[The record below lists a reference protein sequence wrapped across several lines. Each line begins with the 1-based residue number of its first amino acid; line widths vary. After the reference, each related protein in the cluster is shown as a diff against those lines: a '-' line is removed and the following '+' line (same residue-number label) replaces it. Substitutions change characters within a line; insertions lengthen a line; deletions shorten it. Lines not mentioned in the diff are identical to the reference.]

1 MALLL
6 PLAAAF
12 AGCKSGQTAAPD
24 GSSGSKDSKGRITL
38 SQLNQEMINY
48 SSWQNARALAIANTI
63 ETAAPNEQVRYEA
76 IRMKVEILN
85 TQRSLLLAPDP
96 RDIFTDSWVYAIQ
109 RRNYLHE
116 GRARDVF
123 GQWRDDISKTNGELI
138 AELKRIGGLFMTPEE
153 LAKAEAAV
161 EAYAGEHPSLGAF
174 KAPAARPSADAKKK
188 DKDSSGGLGT
198 IVNIPL
204 APFSAMHGV
213 DAGATAI
220 SRVADVA
227 ERLTIVTR
235 DMPEQIRWQA
245 ELLQYDV
252 THRDPFKTTFEDLHT
267 AAESIEQVSRSVQS
281 MPEDVRKQVEDVMS
295 SLDESAKNLQ
305 ETLHQ
310 AQLTADAFT
319 ATAGSANQLVQS
331 YGKVFGVADES
342 GAETA
347 PPPDPDAPSDLEQ
360 LTTAAEQLGSTV
372 VEARG
377 LVSDLDGLLQDS
389 GTLQTRIEGLT
400 RYAVRQVLI
409 LIGAVFV
416 AAALYRVLS
425 SRVIKPR

>member
-1 MALLL
+1 MTLRSMALLL

-188 DKDSSGGLGT
+188 DKDSSGGLG
-198 IVNIPL
+198 
-204 APFSAMHGV
+204 
-213 DAGATAI
+213 
-220 SRVADVA
+220 
-227 ERLTIVTR
+227 
-235 DMPEQIRWQA
+235 
-245 ELLQYDV
+245 ELLQYHV